1 MSFVPNALKF
11 NFLFSI
17 FVAAQLSEC
26 CIKKT
31 WGLMLRLT
39 HYLTNQFTYTAG
51 NYDHLFLL
59 IAPFG
64 AVIKM
69 PCMARSI
76 QFNR

>member
-17 FVAAQLSEC
+17 FVASQLSER

>member
-1 MSFVPNALKF
+1 
-11 NFLFSI
+11 
-17 FVAAQLSEC
+17 
-26 CIKKT
+26 
-31 WGLMLRLT
+31 MLRLT